1 MAAFLFFFLLSS
13 FPAIISAQQRQLN
26 ISLGSSISPQ
36 GPNSSWPS
44 ASGLFAFGFY
54 KQGNGGYAIGVF
66 IAGIPQKTA
75 VWTAYRDNNPLVSE
89 NSTLILTT
97 DGKLQLLQGGGQ
109 EQNTLVLGN
118 FPNSSDSIATASML
132 DSGNFVLYNSIQRI
146 IWQSFD
152 YATNSILPGQRLLAE
167 KQHELISSATETDDS
182 KGNFL
187 LKMQLDGYLV
197 QYPVGTPFSIPYA
210 YWQPLNAP
218 GLGDASSLNLDSNGR
233 LYLSNSTFTQDIFS
247 TGSGGNSSS
256 SQKLYLA
263 KVDVDGIF
271 RLYSHTMNQRGNW
284 TKEWE
289 SLTDGCI
296 PKGICGF
303 NSYCV
308 SPGTECECLPGFDFV
323 NQINKKL
330 GCARSSIVERCNKQQ
345 NDYEFSPSEN
355 IVWVAAPYAVL
366 ETRTRTE
373 CQDVCRDDCNCQVVF
388 FDGRNCTKQ
397 KLPLRFGRRNV
408 QESTVV
414 LIKMSKNSN
423 VVVVDDGENTLNKT
437 TTVVIM
443 KKKVV
448 RLEILI
454 PSVSIFTVSVIIL
467 IIFGFLFHN
476 KRVWEYKLIAE
487 SKKVHLNDDEAPQ
500 AFTYAELQRATNDFK
515 EKLGEGAFG
524 QVYKGFLPDRQKVIA
539 VKRLEN
545 VFSESGAEM
554 EFQNELRTIGKTHHR
569 NLVRLLGFCTEGKQR
584 LLVYEYMSNGSLAN
598 LLFDKDQN
606 HNRPSFKERIVIAL
620 DIARGILYLH
630 EECETQIIHC
640 DIKPQNILLDN
651 RWKARISDFGL
662 AKLLNY
668 DQTKTY
674 TGIRGTKGYVAPEW
688 HKRMPVTVKADVY
701 SYGIV
706 LLEILCCRRNV
717 ETNLPEDEI
726 VLEYLAYSCFETG
739 NLQKLVRDEDQEEEE
754 EVDKTKLERMIKIA
768 IWCIQDDPSLRP
780 SIKKVMLMLEGT
792 VDIPTPPS
800 PTSILS
806 TI

>member
-1 MAAFLFFFLLSS
+1 M
-13 FPAIISAQQRQLN
+13 
-26 ISLGSSISPQ
+26 GSSLSPQ

-54 KQGNGGYAIGVF
+54 KQGNDDNGGYAIGVF

-75 VWTAYRDNNPLVSE
+75 VWTANRDNNPVVSE

-109 EQNTLVLGN
+109 EQNKSVLGTL
-118 FPNSSDSIATASML
+118 PNPSDSIATASML
-132 DSGNFVLYNSIQRI
+132 DSGNFVLYNSVQSI

-152 YATNSILPGQRLLAE
+152 YATNSILPGQNLLAE

-197 QYPVGTPFSIPYA
+197 QYPVGTPFSIQYA

-218 GLGDASSLNLDSNGR
+218 GLGDASSLNLDTNGR
-233 LYLSNSTFTQDIFS
+233 LYLSNSTFSQDMFFP
-247 TGSGGNSSS
+247 GSGENSST

-271 RLYSHTMNQRGNW
+271 RLYSHTMNQQRGNW

-289 SLTDGCI
+289 SLADGCA

-308 SPGTECECLPGFDFV
+308 SPGTECECLPGFDFA
-323 NQINKKL
+323 NQMNKKL
-330 GCARSSIVERCNKQQ
+330 GCVRSSIVERCNKQQ
-345 NDYEFSPSEN
+345 NDYEFIPSEN
-355 IVWVAAPYAVL
+355 IEWVASPYAVSV
-366 ETRTRTE
+366 TRTRAE
-373 CQDVCRDDCNCQVVF
+373 CQDACRDDCNCQVVF
-388 FDGRNCTKQ
+388 HDGRNCTMQ
-397 KLPLRFGRRNV
+397 KLPLRFGRRNM
-408 QESTVV
+408 QESSVA
-414 LIKMSKNSN
+414 LIKVSKNN
-423 VVVVDDGENTLNKT
+423 HVVDDDNGGNTLDKT
-437 TTVVIM
+437 TTLVIT
-443 KKKVV
+443 KKKEV
-448 RLEILI
+448 RLDILI
-454 PSVSIFTVSVIIL
+454 PSVSFFTVSVIIL
-467 IIFGFLFHN
+467 IIFGVLIH
-476 KRVWEYKLIAE
+476 KRRVWEYKLIAE
-487 SKKVHLNDDEAPQ
+487 SKKVHLNDHEAPQ
-500 AFTYAELQRATNDFK
+500 AFTYAELQGATNDFK

-524 QVYKGFLPDRQKVIA
+524 QVYKGFLQDRQKEIA

-584 LLVYEYMSNGSLAN
+584 VLVYEYMSNGSLAN
-598 LLFDKDQN
+598 LLFEKVHQN
-606 HNRPSFKERIVIAL
+606 HHCLSFKERIVIAI

-640 DIKPQNILLDN
+640 DIKPQNILLDKH
-651 RWKARISDFGL
+651 WKARISDFGL

-674 TGIRGTKGYVAPEW
+674 TAIRGTKGYVAPEW

-706 LLEILCCRRNV
+706 LLEILCCRRNI

-726 VLEYLAYSCFETG
+726 VLEYLAYNCFETG
-739 NLQKLVRDEDQEEEE
+739 NLQKLVRDEDQEE
-754 EVDKTKLERMIKIA
+754 VDKTKLERMVKIA